1 MRQPLVV
8 GNWKMHGNAAGIRFL
23 LAELIQAGAAFSQTE
38 VAVCPPFVFLPLVTE
53 LCAGSYI
60 RVGAQNV
67 SQHNSGAFTG
77 EVSAAMLAELGAAY
91 VLVGHSERREL
102 FAESSETVAEK
113 FLASQAQGLTPIL
126 CLGETLQQREGGETE
141 KTVLAQLD
149 AILTASGVE
158 AFANSVLAY
167 EPVWAIGTGKTASPE
182 QAQQVHKLLREH
194 IASKDSVVADAIR
207 ILYGGSVKDTN
218 ARELFSQPDIDGGLV
233 GGSSL
238 EAGQF
243 AVICASMENLLWKL

>member
-1 MRQPLVV
+1 MRKPLVV
-8 GNWKMHGNAAGIRFL
+8 GNWKMHGNAAGIRSL
-23 LAELIQAGAAFSQTE
+23 MTELIQAEAAFAGAE
-38 VAVCPPFVFLPLVTE
+38 VGVCPPFVFLPLVTG
-53 LCAGSYI
+53 LCAGSSI
-60 RVGAQNV
+60 RVGAQNL
-67 SQHNSGAFTG
+67 SQHDRGAFTG
-77 EVSAAMLAELGAAY
+77 EVSAAMLAELGADY

-102 FAESSETVAEK
+102 FGESSETVAEK
-113 FLASQAQGLTPIL
+113 FLAAQAQGLTPIL
-126 CLGETLQQREGGETE
+126 CLGETLEQREGGETE

-149 AILTASGVE
+149 AILAASGIE

-182 QAQQVHKLLREH
+182 QAQQVHQILREH
-194 IASKDSVVADAIR
+194 IAAQDSVVADAIR

-238 EAGQF
+238 EARQF
-243 AVICASMENLLWKL
+243 AAICATMENL

>member
-1 MRQPLVV
+1 MRQPLVI
-8 GNWKMHGNAAGIRFL
+8 GNWKMHGNAAGIRSL
-23 LAELIQAGAAFSQTE
+23 MAELIQAEATCSRAE

-53 LCAGSYI
+53 LCAGSSI

-67 SQHNSGAFTG
+67 SQHDSGAFTG
-77 EVSAAMLAELGAAY
+77 EVSAAMLAELGAAF

-113 FLASQAQGLTPIL
+113 FLAAQAQGLTPIL

-141 KTVLAQLD
+141 ETVLEQLD
-149 AILTASGVE
+149 AILTASSIEV
-158 AFANSVLAY
+158 FANSVLAY

-182 QAQQVHKLLREH
+182 QAQQVHQILREH
-194 IASKDSVVADAIR
+194 IAGEDSVVAEAIR

-243 AVICASMENLLWKL
+243 AAICASMETI

>member
-1 MRQPLVV
+1 MRKPLVI
-8 GNWKMHGNAAGIRFL
+8 GNWKMHGNAEGIRSL
-23 LAELIQAGAAFSQTE
+23 MTELIQAEAAFPGAE
-38 VAVCPPFVFLPLVTE
+38 VGVCPPFVFLPLVTE
-53 LCAGSYI
+53 LCAGSSI

-67 SQHNSGAFTG
+67 SQYDGGAFTG
-77 EVSAAMLAELGAAY
+77 EVSAAMLAELGIDY

-102 FAESSETVAEK
+102 FGESSETVAAK
-113 FLASQAQGLTPIL
+113 FMAAQAQGLTPIL
-126 CLGETLQQREGGETE
+126 CLGETLEQRESGETE

-149 AILTASGVE
+149 AILTASGIE
-158 AFANSVLAY
+158 AFENSVLAY

-182 QAQQVHKLLREH
+182 QAQQVHQILRER
-194 IASKDSVVADAIR
+194 IAGEDSVVADAIR

-238 EAGQF
+238 EARQF
-243 AVICASMENLLWKL
+243 AAICASMGN

>member
-1 MRQPLVV
+1 MRKPLVV
-8 GNWKMHGNAAGIRFL
+8 GNWKMHGNAAGIRSL
-23 LAELIQAGAAFSQTE
+23 MTELIQAEAAFPSAE
-38 VAVCPPFVFLPLVTE
+38 VGVCPPFVFLPLVTE
-53 LCAGSYI
+53 LCAGSSI
-60 RVGAQNV
+60 RVGAQNL
-67 SQHNSGAFTG
+67 SQHDRGAFTG
-77 EVSAAMLAELGAAY
+77 EVSAAMLAELGADY

-102 FAESSETVAEK
+102 FGESSETVAEK
-113 FLASQAQGLTPIL
+113 FLAAQAQGLTPIL
-126 CLGETLQQREGGETE
+126 CLGETLEQREGGETE

-149 AILTASGVE
+149 AILTESGIE

-182 QAQQVHKLLREH
+182 QAQQVHQILREH
-194 IASKDSVVADAIR
+194 IAGKDSAVADAIR

-238 EAGQF
+238 EARQF
-243 AVICASMENLLWKL
+243 AAICATMENL

>member
-8 GNWKMHGNAAGIRFL
+8 GNWKMHGNAAGIRSL
-23 LAELIQAGAAFSQTE
+23 TAELVKAEAAFSRVE
-38 VAVCPPFVFLPLVTE
+38 VVVCPPFVFMPLVTE
-53 LCAGSYI
+53 LCAGSSI

-67 SQHNSGAFTG
+67 SQHDSGAFTG
-77 EVSAAMLAELGAAY
+77 EVSAAMLAELGASY

-113 FLASQAQGLTPIL
+113 FLAAQAQGLTPIL

-149 AILTASGVE
+149 TILTASGIE
-158 AFANSVLAY
+158 AFSNSVLAY
-167 EPVWAIGTGKTASPE
+167 EPVWAIGTGKSASPE
-182 QAQQVHKLLREH
+182 QAQQVHRILREH
-194 IASKDSVVADAIR
+194 IAGEDSVVADAIR

-218 ARELFSQPDIDGGLV
+218 ARELFNQPDIDGGLV

-243 AVICASMENLLWKL
+243 AAICASMETL

>member
-1 MRQPLVV
+1 MRKPLVV
-8 GNWKMHGNAAGIRFL
+8 GNWKMHGNAAGIRSL
-23 LAELIQAGAAFSQTE
+23 MTELIQAEAAFAGAE
-38 VAVCPPFVFLPLVTE
+38 VGVCPPFVFLPLVTE
-53 LCAGSYI
+53 LCASSSI
-60 RVGAQNV
+60 RVGAQNL
-67 SQHNSGAFTG
+67 SQHDRGAFTG
-77 EVSAAMLAELGAAY
+77 EVSAAMLAELGADY

-102 FAESSETVAEK
+102 FGESSETVAEK
-113 FLASQAQGLTPIL
+113 FLAAQAQGLTPIL
-126 CLGETLQQREGGETE
+126 CLGETLEQREGGETE

-182 QAQQVHKLLREH
+182 QAQQVHQILREH
-194 IASKDSVVADAIR
+194 IAGEDSVVADAIR

-238 EAGQF
+238 EARQF
-243 AVICASMENLLWKL
+243 AAICATMENV

>member
-1 MRQPLVV
+1 MRTPLVV
-8 GNWKMHGNAAGIRFL
+8 GNWKMHGNAAGIRSL
-23 LAELIQAGAAFSQTE
+23 MTELIQAEAAFPGAE
-38 VAVCPPFVFLPLVTE
+38 VGVCPPFVFLPLVTE
-53 LCAGSYI
+53 LCAGSAI
-60 RVGAQNV
+60 WVGAQNL
-67 SQHNSGAFTG
+67 SQHDRGAFTG
-77 EVSAAMLAELGAAY
+77 EVSAAMLAELGADY

-102 FAESSETVAEK
+102 FGESSETVAEK
-113 FLASQAQGLTPIL
+113 FLAAQAQGLTPIL
-126 CLGETLQQREGGETE
+126 CLGETLEQREGGETE

-149 AILTASGVE
+149 AILTESGIE

-182 QAQQVHKLLREH
+182 QAQQVHQILREH
-194 IASKDSVVADAIR
+194 IAGEDSVVADAIR

-238 EAGQF
+238 EARQF
-243 AVICASMENLLWKL
+243 AAICASMENL

>member
-1 MRQPLVV
+1 MRKPLVV
-8 GNWKMHGNAAGIRFL
+8 GNWKMHGNAAGIRSL
-23 LAELIQAGAAFSQTE
+23 MTELIQAEAAFAGAE
-38 VAVCPPFVFLPLVTE
+38 VGVCPPFVFLPLVTE
-53 LCAGSYI
+53 LCAGSSI
-60 RVGAQNV
+60 RVGAQNL
-67 SQHNSGAFTG
+67 SQHDRGAFTG
-77 EVSAAMLAELGAAY
+77 EVSAAMLAELGADY

-102 FAESSETVAEK
+102 FGESSETVAEK
-113 FLASQAQGLTPIL
+113 FLAAQAQGLTPIL
-126 CLGETLQQREGGETE
+126 CLGETLEQREGGETE

-149 AILTASGVE
+149 AILTASGIE

-182 QAQQVHKLLREH
+182 QAQQVHQILREH
-194 IASKDSVVADAIR
+194 IAGKDSAVADAIR

-238 EAGQF
+238 EARQF
-243 AVICASMENLLWKL
+243 AAICATMGNL

>member
-1 MRQPLVV
+1 MRQPLVI
-8 GNWKMHGNAAGIRFL
+8 GNWKMHGNAGGIRSL
-23 LAELIQAGAAFSQTE
+23 MAELIEAEGAFSGTE
-38 VAVCPPFVFLPLVTE
+38 VGVCPPFVFLTMVTA
-53 LCAGSYI
+53 LCADSSI

-67 SQHNSGAFTG
+67 SQHDKGAFTG

-91 VLVGHSERREL
+91 VLVGHSERREC

-113 FLASQAQGLTPIL
+113 FLAAQAHGLTPVL
-126 CLGETLQQREGGETE
+126 CLGETLQQRERGETE
-141 KTVLAQLD
+141 QTVLAQLD
-149 AILTASGVE
+149 TVLAAAGIE

-182 QAQQVHKLLREH
+182 QAQQVHQILREH
-194 IASKDSVVADAIR
+194 IAEKDPAVAGALR

-218 ARELFSQPDIDGGLV
+218 ARVLFSQPDIDGGLV
-233 GGSSL
+233 GGASL

-243 AVICASMENLLWKL
+243 TAICASMEN

>member
-1 MRQPLVV
+1 MRKPLVV
-8 GNWKMHGNAAGIRFL
+8 GNWKMHGNAAGIRSL
-23 LAELIQAGAAFSQTE
+23 MTELIQAEAAFAGAE
-38 VAVCPPFVFLPLVTE
+38 VGVCPPFVFLPLVTE
-53 LCAGSYI
+53 LCAGSSI
-60 RVGAQNV
+60 RVGAQNL
-67 SQHNSGAFTG
+67 SQHDRGAFTG
-77 EVSAAMLAELGAAY
+77 EVSAAMLAELGADY

-102 FAESSETVAEK
+102 FGESSETVAEK
-113 FLASQAQGLTPIL
+113 FLAAQALGLTPIL
-126 CLGETLQQREGGETE
+126 CLGETLEQREGGETK

-182 QAQQVHKLLREH
+182 QAQQVHQILREH
-194 IASKDSVVADAIR
+194 IAGKDSAVADAIR

-238 EAGQF
+238 EARQF
-243 AVICASMENLLWKL
+243 AAICASMET

>member
-1 MRQPLVV
+1 MRKPLVV
-8 GNWKMHGNAAGIRFL
+8 GNWKMHGNAAGIRSL
-23 LAELIQAGAAFSQTE
+23 MTELIQAEAAFAGAE
-38 VAVCPPFVFLPLVTE
+38 VGVCPPFVFLPLVTE
-53 LCAGSYI
+53 LCAGSSI
-60 RVGAQNV
+60 RVGAQNL
-67 SQHNSGAFTG
+67 SQHDRGAFTG
-77 EVSAAMLAELGAAY
+77 EVSAAMLAELGADY

-102 FAESSETVAEK
+102 FGESSETVAEK
-113 FLASQAQGLTPIL
+113 FLAAQAQGLTPIL
-126 CLGETLQQREGGETE
+126 CLGETLEQREGGETE

-149 AILTASGVE
+149 AILTASGIE

-182 QAQQVHKLLREH
+182 QAQQVHQILREY
-194 IASKDSVVADAIR
+194 IAGEDSVVADAIR

-238 EAGQF
+238 EARQF
-243 AVICASMENLLWKL
+243 AAICATMENL